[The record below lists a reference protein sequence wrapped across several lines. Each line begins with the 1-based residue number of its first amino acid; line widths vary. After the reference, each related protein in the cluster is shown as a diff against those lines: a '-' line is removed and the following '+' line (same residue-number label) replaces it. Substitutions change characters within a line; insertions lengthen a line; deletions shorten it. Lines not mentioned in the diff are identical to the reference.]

1 MKKFLKNSYQKIK
14 ELIDT
19 CSKDNVSEY
28 SAQCAYYTILSFIPF
43 LILLLTMI
51 QYTGIN
57 QQDLYNII
65 SKIFPTNMREMLLG
79 IIQEVYSKSLGTI
92 SISIIFTLWSAGK
105 GLYALTKGLQKIY
118 GVKSKIQTNYFY
130 LRVRAILQTIIFLF
144 LIILGLTFLVFGGS
158 ILSIVKEHFGILK
171 DFNIINSITVDIS
184 FIIVAF
190 VIFLLLYK
198 FMIKRKA
205 TLKSQI
211 IGAGFSSIALNIV
224 SYVFSIYLDVFKGF
238 SIMYGSLTTLI
249 LIMMWI
255 YSCFYI
261 VFLGAEINK
270 IKYKM

>member
-1 MKKFLKNSYQKIK
+1 MKKFLKNSYKKIK

-65 SKIFPTNMREMLLG
+65 SKIFPANMREMLFG

-118 GVKSKIQTNYFY
+118 GVKNKIQTNYFY
-130 LRVRAILQTIIFLF
+130 LRARAILQTIVFLL
-144 LIILGLTFLVFGGS
+144 LIIIGLTFLVFGGS
-158 ILSIVKEHFGILK
+158 ILSLVKEYFGILK
-171 DFNIINSITVDIS
+171 DFNIINSIIINIS

-255 YSCFYI
+255 YSCFFI

-270 IKYKM
+270 M